1 MMRRTFW
8 LALPLLTAVSA
19 TYSTASSAER
29 EEPNSLT
36 YAIAGDAFV
45 PQSAVHF
52 GFLDIGTGTFQLI
65 ADLPNGAAGLARERG
80 TILGVDSSN
89 NLIRINPDGK
99 AMVVGPTGITTPALH
114 DDARVDVFA
123 SLKTG
128 ELFLMDYSNNLYSV
142 DRRTGAATL
151 IGPTGIPVIVFRQY
165 SSSLAGD
172 CHSLFFT
179 LAERDDAGNLILP
192 PSLYRIDPRNAAYTL
207 VGPTARAVVGS
218 GFINGTLYGFSRD
231 LRPFG
236 INEPPHVFSIDT
248 TTGAATRVTDL
259 NVPGVGGA
267 VSLPGGEGCETES
280 PDAAR

>member
-1 MMRRTFW
+1 MRRTFW
-8 LALPLLTAVSA
+8 LALPLLAVLSA
-19 TYSTASSAER
+19 TFSTASTAER
-29 EEPNSLT
+29 EKPDSLA
-36 YAIAGDAFV
+36 YAIAFNPLA
-45 PQSAVHF
+45 PQSGTQF

-65 ADLPNGAAGLARERG
+65 AVLPNGAQGIAQADGKIFA
-80 TILGVDSSN
+80 VDNSN
-89 NLIRINPDGK
+89 NLIRISPDGK
-99 AMVVGPTGITTPALH
+99 ATVVGPTGVTTPNPLGATL
-114 DDARVDVFA
+114 VDVFA

-128 ELFLMDYSNNLYSV
+128 DLFLMDYSNNLYSV
-142 DRRTGAATL
+142 DRKTGAATL
-151 IGPTGIPVIVFRQY
+151 IGPTGIPAIVSPHL

-179 LAERDDAGNLILP
+179 LAERDEAGNLILP
-192 PSLYRIDPRNAAYTL
+192 PSLYRIDPRNAAATFM
-207 VGPTARAVVGS
+207 GPTARAVAGS
-218 GFINGTLYGFSRD
+218 GFINGTLYGFSVD
-231 LRPFG
+231 LRLFG